1 MVRQDYKLDN
11 DGDLLFVNG
20 DLSIGE
26 SDQQHISDTIN
37 ANAGWWKEFPIDGV
51 NIRSYS
57 KSAGGA
63 QQLARKIKIELE
75 NDGYKVNNPVIEFG
89 AEAVSYTHLTLPTNR
104 EV

>member
-1 MVRQDYKLDN
+1 MSRIDYKLDEE
-11 DGDLLFVNG
+11 GDLLFVDG
-20 DLSIGE
+20 DLTLGE
-26 SDQQHISDTIN
+26 SDQQHIIDTIN
-37 ANAGWWKEFPIDGV
+37 ANVGWWKEFPIDGV

-89 AEAVSYTHLTLPTNR
+89 TDGKLNIYPNATI
-104 EV
+104 